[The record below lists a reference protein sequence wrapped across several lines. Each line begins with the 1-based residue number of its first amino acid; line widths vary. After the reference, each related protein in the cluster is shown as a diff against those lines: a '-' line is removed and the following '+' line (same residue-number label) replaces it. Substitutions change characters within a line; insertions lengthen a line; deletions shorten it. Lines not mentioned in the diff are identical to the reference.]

1 MDKGNQIVEKS
12 YYFAIRTVKMT
23 KLLTA
28 RRTEDVLTRQ
38 ILKSGTAVGALISEA
53 VFAQSKADFINK
65 YSIALKEANETK
77 YWLDLFHDTEIISEK
92 EYASIYP
99 DCVELVK
106 ILVAILNTLK
116 TSKAQ
121 QGGMF

>member
-12 YYFAIRTVKMT
+12 YYFAIRIVKMT

-106 ILVAILNTLK
+106 YL
-116 TSKAQ
+116 
-121 QGGMF
+121 

>member
-116 TSKAQ
+116 APKAQ

>member
-12 YYFAIRTVKMT
+12 YYFAIRIVKMT

-65 YSIALKEANETK
+65 YSIALKGANETK

-116 TSKAQ
+116 ASKAQ

>member
-12 YYFAIRTVKMT
+12 YYFAIRIVKMT

-77 YWLDLFHDTEIISEK
+77 YWLDLFHDTEIISEN

-116 TSKAQ
+116 ASKAQ

>member
-12 YYFAIRTVKMT
+12 YYFAIRIVKMT

-53 VFAQSKADFINK
+53 VFAQSKADSINK

-116 TSKAQ
+116 APKAQ

>member
-12 YYFAIRTVKMT
+12 YYFAIRIVKMT

-38 ILKSGTAVGALISEA
+38 ILKSGTAVGALISEV

-116 TSKAQ
+116 ASKAQ

>member
-53 VFAQSKADFINK
+53 VFAQSKADFIK

-116 TSKAQ
+116 APKAQ

>member
-12 YYFAIRTVKMT
+12 YYFAIRIVKMT

-38 ILKSGTAVGALISEA
+38 ILKSGTAVGALICEA

-116 TSKAQ
+116 APKAQ
-121 QGGMF
+121 QGDMF

>member
-12 YYFAIRTVKMT
+12 YYFAIRIVKMT

-92 EYASIYP
+92 EYVSIYP

-116 TSKAQ
+116 ASKAQ

>member
-12 YYFAIRTVKMT
+12 YYFAIRIVKMT

-77 YWLDLFHDTEIISEK
+77 YWLDLFHDTEIISDK

-116 TSKAQ
+116 ASKAQ

>member
-1 MDKGNQIVEKS
+1 MDKENQIVEKS
-12 YYFAIRTVKMT
+12 YYFAIRIVKMT

-77 YWLDLFHDTEIISEK
+77 YWLGLFHDTEIISEK

-116 TSKAQ
+116 ASKAQ

>member
-12 YYFAIRTVKMT
+12 YYFAIRIVKMT

-116 TSKAQ
+116 VSKAQ

>member
-12 YYFAIRTVKMT
+12 YYFAIRIVKMT

-65 YSIALKEANETK
+65 YNIALKEANETK

-116 TSKAQ
+116 APKAQ

>member
-1 MDKGNQIVEKS
+1 MNKGNQIVEKS
-12 YYFAIRTVKMT
+12 YYFAIRIVKMT

-116 TSKAQ
+116 ASKVQ

>member
-12 YYFAIRTVKMT
+12 YYFAIRIVKMT

-92 EYASIYP
+92 EYASICP

-116 TSKAQ
+116 ASKAQ

>member
-12 YYFAIRTVKMT
+12 YYFAIRIVKMT

-106 ILVAILNTLK
+106 MLVAILNTLK
-116 TSKAQ
+116 APKAQ

>member
-12 YYFAIRTVKMT
+12 YYFAIRIVKMT

-38 ILKSGTAVGALISEA
+38 ILKSGTAVGVLISEA

-116 TSKAQ
+116 ASKAQ
-121 QGGMF
+121 PGGMF

>member
-12 YYFAIRTVKMT
+12 YYFAIRIVKMT

-28 RRTEDVLTRQ
+28 QRTEDVLTRQ

>member
-38 ILKSGTAVGALISEA
+38 ILKSGTAVRALISEA

-77 YWLDLFHDTEIISEK
+77 YWLELFHDTEIISEK

-116 TSKAQ
+116 APKAQ

>member
-12 YYFAIRTVKMT
+12 YYFAIRIVKMT

-116 TSKAQ
+116 ASKAQ

>member
-12 YYFAIRTVKMT
+12 YYFAIRIVKMT

-65 YSIALKEANETK
+65 YNIALKEANETK

-116 TSKAQ
+116 ASKAQ

>member
-12 YYFAIRTVKMT
+12 YYFAIRIVKMT

-65 YSIALKEANETK
+65 YSIALRKQMRQNIGWIYFTIQK
-77 YWLDLFHDTEIISEK
+77 SFLKKNMRLFIPT
-92 EYASIYP
+92 A
-99 DCVELVK
+99 
-106 ILVAILNTLK
+106 
-116 TSKAQ
+116 
-121 QGGMF
+121 

>member
-12 YYFAIRTVKMT
+12 YYFAIRIVKMT

-28 RRTEDVLTRQ
+28 RWTEDVLTRQ

-116 TSKAQ
+116 ASKAQ

>member
-12 YYFAIRTVKMT
+12 CYFAIRIVKMT

-116 TSKAQ
+116 ASKAQ

>member
-12 YYFAIRTVKMT
+12 YYFAIRIVKMT

-116 TSKAQ
+116 APKAQ

>member
-116 TSKAQ
+116 ASKAQ

>member
-12 YYFAIRTVKMT
+12 YYFAIRIVKMT

-65 YSIALKEANETK
+65 YSIALKEANETNIGWIYFTIQK
-77 YWLDLFHDTEIISEK
+77 SFLKRICVYLSRLRRVGKNTCSHF
-92 EYASIYP
+92 EY
-99 DCVELVK
+99 
-106 ILVAILNTLK
+106 
-116 TSKAQ
+116 SKSL
-121 QGGMF
+121 

>member
-12 YYFAIRTVKMT
+12 YYFAIRIVKMT

>member
-12 YYFAIRTVKMT
+12 YYFAIRIVKMT

-38 ILKSGTAVGALISEA
+38 ILKSGTAVGALINEA

-116 TSKAQ
+116 ASKAQ

>member
-12 YYFAIRTVKMT
+12 YYFAIRIVKMT

-28 RRTEDVLTRQ
+28 QRTEDVLTRQ

-116 TSKAQ
+116 VSKAQ